1 MADAIGLLLTDRERE
16 VMAELADGHSTEEA
30 STRLGISPHT
40 IRTHV
45 KNGMRKNGAKTRTRL
60 AVMIER
66 EDVSEL
72 LEENVR
78 LKEGD
83 RG

>member
-1 MADAIGLLLTDRERE
+1 MADATGLLLTDRERE
-16 VMAELADGHSTEEA
+16 VMAEIADGRSTDEA
-30 STRLGISPHT
+30 AIRLGISPHT
-40 IRTHV
+40 LRTHV

-66 EDVSEL
+66 EDVGEL
-72 LEENVR
+72 LEENFR